1 MRLYFCYCSE
11 RERKIITDLNMRKQC
26 PLVLMVEVGWKQ
38 GKASEIEDDVL
49 GSGLL
54 VACNRGM
61 ELSIW
66 AEFRIWTQ

>member
-1 MRLYFCYCSE
+1 MRLYGRE
-11 RERKIITDLNMRKQC
+11 REIRVITDLNMPKQC

-38 GKASEIEDDVL
+38 GKASESVDVCVL
-49 GSGLL
+49 RSGLL

-66 AEFRIWTQ
+66 ANFRIWTQ

>member
-1 MRLYFCYCSE
+1 MS
-11 RERKIITDLNMRKQC
+11 KQC

-38 GKASEIEDDVL
+38 GKAPESEDVDVL

-66 AEFRIWTQ
+66 AKFRIWTQ

>member
-1 MRLYFCYCSE
+1 
-11 RERKIITDLNMRKQC
+11 MRKQC
-26 PLVLMVEVGWKQ
+26 PLVLMVEAGWKQ
-38 GKASEIEDDVL
+38 GKVSEIEDDVL